1 MRTLF
6 AKDCVDRPK
15 FATACKEPYA
25 SVGYCKSNPCCWWK
39 LAAHHY
45 RHLMDQSTCLFT
57 DSLLP
62 AVDYLGE
69 TERLADDFVE
79 IVGEINRKKDP
90 KLPELGNELVKEN
103 VHTFEN
109 VNRVQK
115 RNKKREGTYAY
126 DLFKKHQSC
135 LQPIYQFYHKD
146 FMLLQYDPVGSI
158 SSTES

>member
-1 MRTLF
+1 
-6 AKDCVDRPK
+6 
-15 FATACKEPYA
+15 
-25 SVGYCKSNPCCWWK
+25 
-39 LAAHHY
+39 
-45 RHLMDQSTCLFT
+45 MDQSTCLFT